1 MVAIYPL
8 KIGRNILPRMLM
20 GTMTWSVIGHWHV
33 GPDTGSMWLDG
44 ETCSPGNPPL
54 PDLPISSQPRV
65 NRDLFTLGLIP
76 TRHHLNFVPVR
87 SHRPT
92 CGLPFKHSPW
102 PRRRPADGG
111 RRRGGRLRRPRWA
124 PPRGCSSTPRCC
136 TTWCGA
142 RPRPS
147 SGGGTR
153 SIRWIIVSVSPITAS
168 EWLTRGFEFS
178 RPVRIR
184 SLLHAFRCE

>member
-1 MVAIYPL
+1 MWVPTQAQCDTEKLASPAMPHFL
-8 KIGRNILPRMLM
+8 TSQL
-20 GTMTWSVIGHWHV
+20 SV
-33 GPDTGSMWLDG
+33 S
-44 ETCSPGNPPL
+44 
-54 PDLPISSQPRV
+54 
-65 NRDLFTLGLIP
+65 RDLFTLGLIP
-76 TRHHLNFVPVR
+76 TIPISAPFEA
-87 SHRPT
+87 HRPT

-111 RRRGGRLRRPRWA
+111 RRRGGRRRRPRWA
-124 PPRGCSSTPRCC
+124 PSRGCSSTRRCC